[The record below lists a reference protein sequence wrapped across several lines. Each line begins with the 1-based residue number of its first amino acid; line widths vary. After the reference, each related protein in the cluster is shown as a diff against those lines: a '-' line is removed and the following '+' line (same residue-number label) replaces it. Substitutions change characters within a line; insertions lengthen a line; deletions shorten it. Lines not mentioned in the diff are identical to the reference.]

1 MVHKSE
7 YKYKIQN
14 SKNPTYPKLHYS
26 FFTFHQNTYYMMYW
40 GLLGAEYTNINYKK
54 SFIQKVLKPNGR
66 GDNYMR
72 KHFNAMW

>member
-1 MVHKSE
+1 
-7 YKYKIQN
+7 
-14 SKNPTYPKLHYS
+14 
-26 FFTFHQNTYYMMYW
+26 MMYW